1 VEVFD
6 GWSQERGIRYA
17 RAVRFPRGQLKRF
30 SSPRSSRLTFA
41 RCKTI
46 TDPPETAANA
56 ITGQG
61 SCRTTAAVG
70 KATAAT
76 SDATVQRVYDRGQ
89 FEQNWM
95 TSTGGIVYVIHPA
108 SVSLPTSPLGNW

>member
-1 VEVFD
+1 MKIPGGGSSGLVALQTREH
-6 GWSQERGIRYA
+6 EIRYA

-76 SDATVQRVYDRGQ
+76 RDATDAYLV
-89 FEQNWM
+89 
-95 TSTGGIVYVIHPA
+95 STKTTIH
-108 SVSLPTSPLGNW
+108 